1 MKLKCYFERGSLTWS
16 NICSF
21 NHLYDKLVQK
31 YPEFEFDAIHT
42 AVDMIPQP
50 DGSLKSMRES
60 SGYTGPNCKYGPFFM
75 VIQNTENMKYF
86 LVSYWDKL
94 NDIRHTNWNLENCVE
109 IFTGIGL
116 HQNDIT
122 YNKIDMIYTP
132 TSFVGSTIQN
142 EERIESLY
150 DERLKSKKDS
160 LLDKTKRKLGITN
173 GLDPFGRMYP
183 NKLMFR
189 GYTYLFR
196 KHIISDDRFIVHTDK
211 VDEPE
216 YLRELDSYA
225 LNFSPNGAGEIC
237 FRDFEIMGLG
247 TALFRQKLVVDFHN
261 KLIPNY
267 HYISVDFDDIPFNGY
282 NEVYWGLLANRI
294 QERFNQVKNDYDFID
309 FVAKNGRDWYVQ
321 NGTSEKN
328 ADIVLSLMDFNKL
341 K

>member
-1 MKLKCYFERGSLTWS
+1 MKLKCYFERGALTWS
-16 NICSF
+16 NIGAF
-21 NHLYDKLVQK
+21 NYLYDKLIQK
-31 YPEFEFDAIHT
+31 YPEFEFEAIHT
-42 AVDMIPQP
+42 AMGIIPQE
-50 DGSLKSMRES
+50 DGSFKSMRES
-60 SGYTGPNCKYGPFFM
+60 CGYTGPNNKYGPFFM

-94 NDIRHTNWNLENCVE
+94 NDVRHTNWDLENCVE

-116 HQNDIT
+116 HKDDIT
-122 YNKIDMIYTP
+122 YNKIDMVYTP
-132 TSFVGSTIQN
+132 TSFVGSTLEN
-142 EERIESLY
+142 EQRIEVLY
-150 DERLKSKKDS
+150 SERMKLKKQS

-173 GLDPFGRMYP
+173 GFDPFGRIYP
-183 NKLMFR
+183 EKLMFR

-196 KHIISDDRFIVHTDK
+196 KYIMNDDRFIVHSDK
-211 VDEPE
+211 VDEPT
-216 YLRELDSYA
+216 YLKELDTYS

-247 TALFRQKLVVDFHN
+247 TALFRQKLVVEFHN
-261 KLIPNY
+261 YLIPNY

-309 FVAKNGRDWYVQ
+309 FVAKNGRDWYVE

-328 ADIVLSLMDFNKL
+328 ANIILSLMDFNKL